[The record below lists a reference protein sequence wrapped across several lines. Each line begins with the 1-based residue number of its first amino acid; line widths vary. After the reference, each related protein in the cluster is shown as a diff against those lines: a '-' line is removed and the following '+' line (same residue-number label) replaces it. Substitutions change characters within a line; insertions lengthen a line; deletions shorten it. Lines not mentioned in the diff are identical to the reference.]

1 MIDVNQNHDSVCMS
15 KMWRIVNATPPDSNH
30 KKSTKYPDRDT
41 IPTSIECKMCGN
53 LNTIYWKSIQ

>member
-1 MIDVNQNHDSVCMS
+1 MTLFACPKCGESYKVL
-15 KMWRIVNATPPDSNH
+15 PPDSDH

-41 IPTSIECKMCGN
+41 IPTSVECKMCGN

>member
-1 MIDVNQNHDSVCMS
+1 MITNTMTVFACPKCGESY
-15 KMWRIVNATPPDSNH
+15 IATPPDSDH

-41 IPTSIECKMCGN
+41 IPTSFECKMCGN